1 MEKTI
6 NIGTKDVRLNNN
18 IGWTIDYRDQF
29 GQDIIPTLMPMLA
42 AALDLIKGLL
52 EEAENTENIEWK
64 DILKT
69 IDGDTLLD
77 ALIHLGGLEFRDFI
91 NITWAMAKCADDTIP
106 EPRTW
111 VKQFEVFP
119 VDEIAPVIFELIYK
133 GVVSS
138 KNLTWANILA
148 IKIWFIQCQA
158 GCCRL
163 R

>member
-138 KNLTWANILA
+138 KNLT
-148 IKIWFIQCQA
+148 
-158 GCCRL
+158 RL
-163 R
+163 KDMKKSLQPKSSN

>member
-6 NIGTKDVRLNNN
+6 NIGDKAVRLNNN

-29 GQDIIPTLMPMLA
+29 GQDIIPTLMPMVA

-52 EEAENTENIEWK
+52 EEVDSTENLEWK

-69 IDGDTLLD
+69 LDGDTLLD
-77 ALIHLGGLEFRDFI
+77 VLVHLGGLEFRDFI
-91 NITWAMAKCADDTIP
+91 NITWAMAKCADGSIP

-119 VDEIAPVIFELIYK
+119 VDEIAPAVFELVYK

-138 KNLTWANILA
+138 KNL
-148 IKIWFIQCQA
+148 K
-158 GCCRL
+158 RL
-163 R
+163 KDVRKDLQPNSSN